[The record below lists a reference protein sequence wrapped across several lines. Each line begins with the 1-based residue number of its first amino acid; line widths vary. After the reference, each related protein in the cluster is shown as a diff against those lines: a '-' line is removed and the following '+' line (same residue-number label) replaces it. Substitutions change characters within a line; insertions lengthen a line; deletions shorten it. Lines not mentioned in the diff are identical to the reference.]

1 MRRKKNVT
9 ARPFTESSELQLQ
22 ETIKGWRKELVLRSE
37 GKVDLFTFKMKTSI
51 LCTVSD
57 IFLMIFV
64 FGNLVLDQTISF
76 NLYFSFLS

>member
-37 GKVDLFTFKMKTSI
+37 GNVDLFPFKMKTSI
-51 LCTVSD
+51 LCTVFD

-64 FGNLVLDQTISF
+64 FGNLVLDQTISL
-76 NLYFSFLS
+76 NLCFSFLS